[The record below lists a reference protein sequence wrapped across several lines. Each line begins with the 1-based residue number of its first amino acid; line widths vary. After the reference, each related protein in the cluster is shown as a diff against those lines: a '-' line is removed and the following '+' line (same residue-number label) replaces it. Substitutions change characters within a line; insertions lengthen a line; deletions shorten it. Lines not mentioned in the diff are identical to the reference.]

1 MFLNIK
7 KHTRKYK
14 YTNISF
20 FIIIDFYSEH
30 PTIICLQTITIK
42 NLKIHK
48 THIKLLKFEKIGHLK
63 FTK

>member
-20 FIIIDFYSEH
+20 FIIIDFYSH
-30 PTIICLQTITIK
+30 TPQLYVYKQ
-42 NLKIHK
+42 
-48 THIKLLKFEKIGHLK
+48 
-63 FTK
+63 